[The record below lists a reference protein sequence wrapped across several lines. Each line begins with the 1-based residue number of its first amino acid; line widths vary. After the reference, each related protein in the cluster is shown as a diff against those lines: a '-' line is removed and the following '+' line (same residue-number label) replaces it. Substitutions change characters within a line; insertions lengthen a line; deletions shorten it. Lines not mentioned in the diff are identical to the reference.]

1 MKVVCLDRSTID
13 SNIDFK
19 GIEGLVENITYHEFT
34 PAEKVVFRCK
44 YAEVIITN
52 KVVLDKV
59 QLEQL
64 PKLKLICIA
73 ATGTNNIDI
82 EAATALGI
90 KVCNVKS
97 YSTPSVAQYVFSM
110 LLEHM
115 QKSAH
120 YIENTRQKHW
130 QNSPIFCH
138 FNLPINELNNKVIA
152 LIGYGEIAKSVEKI
166 AHAFGMKV
174 LIAERQGATSI
185 RPERVSFEQALQLAD
200 VLTLHSPLTADTENL
215 INSHTLAL
223 MKPNAI
229 LINTARG
236 GLVKSADLL
245 NALKMKRLG
254 AAILDVLEQEPPP
267 SDHILLNCSL
277 DNLYITAHI
286 AWGSLEAQQR
296 LVDGI
301 ANNIASFIKGE
312 GLNQLN

>member
-1 MKVVCLDRSTID
+1 MKIVCLDRSTID
-13 SNIDFK
+13 ESINFK
-19 GIEGLVENITYHEFT
+19 GIEDQAENITYHDFT
-34 PAEKVVFRCK
+34 PSDKVIFRCK

-52 KVVLDKV
+52 KVVLTKA

-64 PKLKLICIA
+64 PRLKLICIA
-73 ATGTNNIDI
+73 ATGTNNVDI

-120 YIENTRQKHW
+120 YIANTRQNHW

-138 FNLPINELNNKVIA
+138 FSLPINELSNKVIS
-152 LIGYGEIAKSVEKI
+152 IVGYGEIAKAVERI

-174 LIAERQGATSI
+174 LIAERQGATNI

-200 VLTLHSPLTADTENL
+200 VVTLHSPLTAETAGL
-215 INSHTLAL
+215 INKQTLAL
-223 MKPNAI
+223 MKPTAI

-236 GLVKSADLL
+236 GLVNSKDLL
-245 NALKMKRLG
+245 SSIKAKQLG

-267 SDHILLNCSL
+267 QDHILLNTVQ

-301 ANNIASFIKGE
+301 ANNIASFLNGE
-312 GLNQLN
+312 RLNQLN